1 MTDPIRPTD
10 DTARELAKT
19 IIKGARYGAIAVH
32 HPETGHPH
40 VSRISIGIDETYQPI
55 SLISDLSLH
64 TKALSKNPIC
74 SLLLGE
80 PGDKGDPLTH
90 PRISLTCRAN
100 PVAKSELRTT
110 FLKSHPKAKLYIDFA
125 DFNFVR
131 FEIISADLNGG
142 FGKAFHMKASDFGA

>member
-1 MTDPIRPTD
+1 MTNPINPTD
-10 DTARELAKT
+10 DTARELART
-19 IIKGARYGAIAVH
+19 LIKGARYGAIGVYN
-32 HPETGHPH
+32 PETDHPH
-40 VSRISIGIDETYQPI
+40 VSRIAIGIDEYYQPI

-80 PGDKGDPLTH
+80 PEDKGDPLTH
-90 PRISLTCRAN
+90 PRISLTCRAH
-100 PVAKSELRTT
+100 PVPKRELRDT

-142 FGKAFHMKASDFGA
+142 FGKAFHMKASDFGT